1 MAFAVS
7 SGSAGKDLFEPQT
20 SDRAYDY
27 HIGGEFSR
35 SFPAHPASLFCE
47 TLFRSIPFLH
57 LTSSGQLSLT
67 VKI

>member
-27 HIGGEFSR
+27 HIGREFSR
-35 SFPAHPASLFCE
+35 SFPTHPPFFYE
-47 TLFRSIPFLH
+47 TLFRSVLFLH
-57 LTSSGQLSLT
+57 IKSIGQLSLT
-67 VKI
+67 VKM